1 MNHLFNAD
9 GIILKSIKLNES
21 DKIVTIFT
29 RQLGKIRA
37 IAKGARKT
45 KSQFGSSLESLTQ
58 IRFLAFRGKSL
69 NTISQT
75 EIEYSFFPKSKDLM
89 RYGAAIQCA
98 EIIDK
103 ITEEEDPN
111 EMVYNIFSDTLILLN
126 DEENIALLFSSFQ
139 WKLFSIMGYQPE
151 LNKCADCNC
160 LIKDSKDYIFDIAKG
175 GVVCKSCQNE
185 NDYYQVLLSSY
196 CLKLLKRII
205 YADLSVIHNKKVS
218 KSALIEL
225 IEATSKYMSY
235 HFEIENRTKQFME
248 KIKTLY

>member
-9 GIILKSIKLNES
+9 GIILKNIKLNES

-29 RQLGKIRA
+29 RQFGKIRA
-37 IAKGARKT
+37 IAKGVRKT
-45 KSQFGSSLESLTQ
+45 KSQFGSSLENLTQ
-58 IRFLAFRGKSL
+58 LRFLAFKGKSL

-111 EMVYNIFSDTLILLN
+111 EIVYKLFSDTLMLLS
-126 DEENIALLFSSFQ
+126 DEKNIGLLFSSFQ
-139 WKLFSIMGYQPE
+139 WKLFSLMGYQPE

-160 LIKDSKDYIFDIAKG
+160 HIENSKNYIFDIAKG
-175 GVVCKSCQNE
+175 GIICNTCQNK
-185 NDYYQVLLSSY
+185 NDFYQIRLSSY

-205 YADLSVIHNKKVS
+205 YADLSIIHNKKVS
-218 KSALIEL
+218 KTALNEL
-225 IEATSKYMSY
+225 IKITTKYMSY
-235 HFEIENRTKQFME
+235 HFEIENRTKQFMD
-248 KIKTLY
+248 KIKTLI